1 MTTYVDGVLQPDTS
15 NLNELSQLA
24 LIASDASYKGR
35 LSSVGDS
42 LQKFNDTPQY
52 GNPSPPF
59 GPQFL
64 FVSTS
69 YTVDR
74 IFDDPKDQSGFKAI
88 AFKNSRTNDI
98 ILAFA
103 GTDGTDTRD
112 WWGNVLHLGWNQW
125 QINVPLIRTYLDQY
139 IDADT
144 GSSSYRIHFV
154 GQSLGGALAQY
165 AAYDFVSRH
174 AQAPQFDRER
184 LSLVTF
190 NALGGVAA
198 LREKAPG
205 FDIGLLKGLG
215 QAVHYFVEND
225 LVHRLG
231 AGHIG
236 GVTKEF
242 LWTSNTAPAGSAFN
256 RLDPVEA
263 HRIESAFYKH
273 LAGAKGFFD
282 EAVRAP
288 IEYLPVSNIQKLASA
303 FGNIEN
309 KSTVRKS
316 EAFFQI
322 VAGVSYCVSQRGG
335 DCAREGRDPIRYQ
348 LV

>member
-1 MTTYVDGVLQPDTS
+1 MTIYVNGDLQADTN

-35 LSSVGDS
+35 LSSIGDP
-42 LQKFNDTPQY
+42 LQQFDDAPQY

-59 GPQFL
+59 GFQFL
-64 FVSTS
+64 FASTS
-69 YTVDR
+69 YKVDA
-74 IFDDPKDQSGFKAI
+74 IFDNPQDLSGFKAV
-88 AFKNSRTNDI
+88 AFRDELTKDV

-103 GTDGTDTRD
+103 GTDGPDARD
-112 WWGNVLHLGWNQW
+112 WWGNILHLGWNQW
-125 QINVPLIRTYLDQY
+125 SKNAPQIRPYLDGLL
-139 IDADT
+139 DSTT
-144 GSSSYRIHFV
+144 GASPYRIHFV
-154 GQSLGGALAQY
+154 GQSLGGAIAQY
-165 AAYDFVSRH
+165 AAYDFVFNHRSL
-174 AQAPQFDRER
+174 AQFDRAK

-198 LREKAPG
+198 LKEHVQN
-205 FDIGLLKGLG
+205 FDPGLLNGFG

-242 LWTSNTAPAGSAFN
+242 LWTNNTAPPGSAFN

-263 HRIESAFYKH
+263 HRIESAFYSH
-273 LAGAKGFFD
+273 LSGAKGYFG
-282 EAVRAP
+282 EAVRTS

-309 KSTVRKS
+309 KSTVR
-316 EAFFQI
+316 Q
-322 VAGVSYCVSQRGG
+322 
-335 DCAREGRDPIRYQ
+335 
-348 LV
+348 